1 VINSLTRCS
10 RYPLTLPISRR
21 IISTTGGR
29 EPIAVTKILPSKTGV
44 FEQYMTLVNCNK
56 LQYDEHQFK
65 VIKLLEKVQKG
76 IHQAVDVEATPPE
89 DSPKS
94 SIKDDVKPLTETSEV
109 SAVMIPRGIYIFG
122 QVGTGKTMMM
132 DLFLHSTHVPKKRR
146 VHFHKFMLEVHKI
159 IHDYKQNL
167 LRKYGRE
174 KNLNMDPS
182 RDPVLHCAREIRE
195 SAQLL
200 CFDEFQVTDIADAII
215 MTKLF
220 GELWRLGTIL
230 VATSNRPPTSLYQGG
245 LNRSYFL
252 PFIAELEHRCIVRH
266 LKTPLDY
273 RTLLSSRM
281 PGAYLTPV
289 NCDTTAQL
297 HDLFMT
303 DTASEQDGSAV
314 SIVPVMMGRELV
326 VEARDRVCYVTFQ
339 DMCDNNRGAA
349 DYSALAKHMDTIYLQ
364 GVPVLSV
371 LVHDK
376 ARRFITFIDEVY
388 DAGKRL
394 VWTSDQEPQ
403 ELFQFLTPSDVKGA
417 DFGTD
422 HSWADLEA
430 VRGESGS
437 QLGFGDP
444 IHQIAKKNSVK
455 KAVEK
460 FEKDGGAVSM
470 RFAEASAS
478 QEVSFQSRNDDGSM
492 TKEEKEIKLLEGE
505 LASIQELSFA
515 FKRAGSRLVELSGE
529 EYFKAWEQKYQQ
541 GGN

>member
-1 VINSLTRCS
+1 MSIFSHCHRRVLCISFPRYNQHSLAYSVTRN
-10 RYPLTLPISRR
+10 T
-21 IISTTGGR
+21 STTSGC
-29 EPIAVTKILPSKTGV
+29 EPAFVAKALSSKGV
-44 FEQYMTLVNCNK
+44 LEEYMTLVNNNK

-65 VIKLLEKVQKG
+65 VIKLLERVQNG
-76 IHQAVDVEATPPE
+76 IHKTADVATKPPQAQ
-89 DSPKS
+89 DSPKCTLKEDTNS
-94 SIKDDVKPLTETSEV
+94 TEDSEANV
-109 SAVMIPRGIYIFG
+109 AMVPRGIYIFG
-122 QVGTGKTMMM
+122 EVGTGKTMMM
-132 DLFLHSTHVPKKRR
+132 DLFLHSTRISMKRR
-146 VHFHKFMLEVHKI
+146 VHFHKFMLQVHKI
-159 IHDYKQNL
+159 IHDYKQDL
-167 LRKYGRE
+167 LLKYGRE

-182 RDPVLHCAREIRE
+182 RDPVLHCARQIRE

-230 VATSNRPPTSLYQGG
+230 VATSNRPPSSLYQGG

-273 RTLLSSRM
+273 RTLLSSKL

-289 NCDTTAQL
+289 NNNTTAQL
-297 HDLFMT
+297 HDMFLR
-303 DTASEQDGSAV
+303 DSASQQAGSIV

-326 VEARDRVCYVTFQ
+326 VEARGRVCYVTFQ

-364 GVPVLSV
+364 GVPLLSV

-394 VWTSDQEPQ
+394 VWTCEREPQ
-403 ELFQFLTPSDVKGA
+403 ELFQFLTPSDAKGA

-437 QLGFGDP
+437 QLGFNGP
-444 IHQIAKKNSVK
+444 IHQIAGSDNVKN
-455 KAVEK
+455 AVEK
-460 FEKDGGAVSM
+460 FEKDGGTVS
-470 RFAEASAS
+470 SAYHFCNVVCVVLMS
-478 QEVSFQSRNDDGSM
+478 TLTIAITLF
-492 TKEEKEIKLLEGE
+492 LYFL
-505 LASIQELSFA
+505 
-515 FKRAGSRLVELSGE
+515 RL
-529 EYFKAWEQKYQQ
+529 
-541 GGN
+541 